1 MVTFEAL
8 AEALGSKGSLRENI
22 EALLRYE
29 WLPLEGRDFYVQY
42 DTASVNG
49 VAIESPVFYST
60 LWHPDQSAVRP

>member
-8 AEALGSKGSLRENI
+8 AEALRLNGSLRENL

-29 WLPLEGRDFYVQY
+29 WLPQEGRDFYVRY

-60 LWHPDQSAVRP
+60 VGRQAGLNG